1 MIDGVVLF
9 KPYIEQQFTDKA
21 VDTGFIRIPAR
32 NIDSFFKFKKN
43 VKHPGHI
50 IVKKIPSHDKH
61 VEHMGPGAVHNFIE
75 SRKIFRILFDKNL
88 LRYIE
93 ALRMMGMVI
102 MRPIALDVVF
112 AFIRDDNGI
121 AGQQVFPILF
131 RKDLGFFL
139 SILWT
144 SFLVK

>member
-1 MIDGVVLF
+1 
-9 KPYIEQQFTDKA
+9 
-21 VDTGFIRIPAR
+21 
-32 NIDSFFKFKKN
+32 
-43 VKHPGHI
+43 
-50 IVKKIPSHDKH
+50 
-61 VEHMGPGAVHNFIE
+61 MGPGAVHNFIE

-112 AFIRDDNGI
+112 AFIGDDNGI

-139 SILWT
+139 FNIVDFFSRKIAAIVDETNVISVEIFPGPIKTCLLYT
-144 SFLVK
+144 SDAADD

>member
-1 MIDGVVLF
+1 
-9 KPYIEQQFTDKA
+9 
-21 VDTGFIRIPAR
+21 
-32 NIDSFFKFKKN
+32 
-43 VKHPGHI
+43 
-50 IVKKIPSHDKH
+50 
-61 VEHMGPGAVHNFIE
+61 MGPGAVHNFIE

-112 AFIRDDNGI
+112 AFIGDDNGI

-131 RKDLGFFL
+131 RKDLGFFF